1 MGKVIIVTGAA
12 GYVGRRIVFRAQQRG
27 HKVKA
32 VVRPGCDI
40 SNMPWARLYNIEVVE
55 IDLAS
60 DLATAAMFEVMREE
74 QNKSTVIIH
83 AAGSM
88 AGDDDVQYAQTIKP
102 TQYLIDAM
110 KQAGLRRLILLSSM
124 SVYGYLALPEN
135 SQLDETTPTELYIR
149 QRDAYCRAKLSQET
163 IVLEA
168 AQIHGFVVTALRPG
182 AIIGA
187 GRLWTPR
194 LGFVKSTLG
203 CQLGSSAKL
212 PLSIVDHCADAVVL
226 ASEKY
231 AVTSDVYVESFA
243 NGESGAFEAIN
254 VIDDDLPTQQQYIL
268 LLKKHTNV
276 WPRAAIYFPWRLLK
290 LLASCFAVFEMV
302 WPGLLRKIPG
312 ILREATLHARI
323 KPLCYSNARLHD
335 RLGWSS
341 TFSIED
347 VVKLS
352 DRDSEKC

>member
-1 MGKVIIVTGAA
+1 MGKMIIVTGAA
-12 GYVGRRIVFRAQQRG
+12 GYIGRRIVFRAQQHG
-27 HKVKA
+27 HKIKA

-40 SNMPWARLYNIEVVE
+40 SNMPWARLDNIEVVE

-60 DLATAAMFEVMREE
+60 DLATTAMFEIMRDE
-74 QNKSTVIIH
+74 QDESAAVIH

-110 KQAGLRRLILLSSM
+110 KQTGLRRLILLSSM
-124 SVYGYLALPEN
+124 SVYGYLALPKN

-168 AQIHGFVVTALRPG
+168 AQMHGFVVTALRPG

-187 GRLWTPR
+187 GCLWTPR
-194 LGFVKSTLG
+194 LGFVKSTIG
-203 CQLGSSAKL
+203 CQLGSNAKL

-243 NGESGAFEAIN
+243 NGASGAFEAIN
-254 VIDDDLPTQQQYIL
+254 VVDDDLLTQQQYIL
-268 LLKKHTNV
+268 LLKKHTDV
-276 WPRAAIYFPWRLLK
+276 WPRVVIYFPWRLLK
-290 LLASCFAVFEMV
+290 LLASCLAVFEMV
-302 WPGLLRKIPG
+302 WPSLARKIPG
-312 ILREATLHARI
+312 VLREATLHARI

-335 RLGWSS
+335 RLGWSP
-341 TFSIED
+341 TLSIEE
-347 VVKLS
+347 VVRLS
-352 DRDSEKC
+352 SQNSEKR